1 MAQDTH
7 VGSTIEPQ
15 PSTGGLSAER
25 DPPDR
30 RIGSARRRQ
39 LPGFIIIGAQRG
51 GTTSLYNYLI
61 DHPQVGAATRKEVHF
76 FDRYFEKGID
86 WYRAHFPRRGE
97 FVIVGEAS
105 PYYLFHPEAPQR
117 ILAAMPRAKCIALLR
132 NPIDRAY
139 SHFHFEVARGREPLP
154 FAEATEREPE
164 RLRTSDDLMGPA
176 WRHHS
181 YLARGAYA
189 DQIRRWLTVFPPEQL
204 LILQSEEFYRDPQR
218 ILHLTQDF
226 LGVDRHEPRQ
236 FTIYHDANYPMMDP
250 EVRRRLRDHF
260 APLNR
265 ELYDLL
271 GRDFGWEQASS

>member
-1 MAQDTH
+1 MTQDPRDNFM
-7 VGSTIEPQ
+7 IEPWA
-15 PSTGGLSAER
+15 SADKVTEER
-25 DPPDR
+25 NPRDR

-51 GTTSLYNYLI
+51 GTTSLYNYLT

-86 WYRAHFPRRGE
+86 WYRAHFPKRGE
-97 FVIVGEAS
+97 FAIVGEAS

-117 ILAAMPRAKCIALLR
+117 ICTAMPGAKCIALLR

-139 SHFHFEVARGREPLP
+139 SHYHFKVAKGLETLP
-154 FAEATEREPE
+154 FAEAVEREPE
-164 RLRTSDDLMGPA
+164 RLEASDDPMGPA

-189 DQIRRWLTVFPPEQL
+189 DQIRRWLTVFPSEQL
-204 LILQSEEFYRDPQR
+204 LILQSEEFYREPQR

-236 FTIYHDANYPMMDP
+236 FTIFHDANYPAMDP
-250 EVRRRLRDHF
+250 DVRRRLTDHF

-265 ELYDLL
+265 ELYALL
-271 GRDFGWEQASS
+271 GRDFGWEEASY